1 MSTRSYIAKQ
11 VGENQYRTIYC
22 HSDGYLTHNGAML
35 FDHFNDAEKLD
46 ELLNLGD
53 ISFLAPTINPDPS
66 KPHSFNYD
74 ERQDGVIVAYGRD
87 RGDKN
92 VDAKMFTQ
100 RQLTSTDSWIAYI
113 YIFNKENQW
122 VYGRPGQDVSEFR
135 NVKEGLDSAY
145 SYYHM
150 ERPEGYYGYLS
161 EEVANLLKEQQSDT
175 QTESPEQTM

>member
-35 FDHFNDAEKLD
+35 YDHFNDAEKLD

-53 ISFLAPTINPDPS
+53 ISYLAPNINPDPS

-87 RGDKN
+87 RGDKD
-92 VDAKMFTQ
+92 VEAKMFTQ
-100 RQLTSTDSWIAYI
+100 GQLTSTDSWIAYI
-113 YIFNKENQW
+113 YVFNKDGQW

-145 SYYHM
+145 SYYKM

-161 EEVANLLKEQQSDT
+161 EEVADLLKERQNDT